1 MRKAMRIGSWISILT
16 GAIHLLAH
24 FKGVQPTSDAE
35 RTMLDLMT
43 RLRFDA
49 GGVERTMMDIFGGLS
64 LSFST
69 LFFLMGFHGLRLARA
84 QDAGVRREAAF
95 AYATT
100 AAVLTGLGLL
110 YFPTPP
116 TVLAAAIGV
125 AYAVAAVR
133 AGDERR

>member
-1 MRKAMRIGSWISILT
+1 
-16 GAIHLLAH
+16 
-24 FKGVQPTSDAE
+24 
-35 RTMLDLMT
+35 
-43 RLRFDA
+43 
-49 GGVERTMMDIFGGLS
+49 
-64 LSFST
+64 
-69 LFFLMGFHGLRLARA
+69 MGFHGLRLARA

>member
-1 MRKAMRIGSWISILT
+1 MRTAMRIGSWLSILT
-16 GAIHLLAH
+16 GTLHLLAH
-24 FKGVQPTSDAE
+24 FKGLEPTRDAE
-35 RTMLDLMT
+35 RTMLDMMA

-64 LSFST
+64 LAFST
-69 LFFLMGFHGLRLARA
+69 LLFLMGFHGLRLARSE
-84 QDAGVRREAAF
+84 DGTVRREAAF

-116 TVLAAAIGV
+116 TVLTGLMAV
-125 AYAVAAVR
+125 AFAVAAAR
-133 AGDERR
+133 AGR